1 MCVTKFGYKNGNSV
15 AATFRAFRVCDFFLW
30 GYAKDQV
37 YANNPK
43 NLEQLK
49 TNLRE
54 VMAEILPQMCRNII
68 GNFLRRI
75 EACKRFRGGH
85 LNDVLFRVQGS
96 IFILEILIQS
106 EYSISPSMK

>member
-54 VMAEILPQMCRNII
+54 VMAEILPQMCRKCAAI
-68 GNFLRRI
+68 
-75 EACKRFRGGH
+75 
-85 LNDVLFRVQGS
+85 S
-96 IFILEILIQS
+96 LEISLEELRPVRGS
-106 EYSISPSMK
+106 EEDI